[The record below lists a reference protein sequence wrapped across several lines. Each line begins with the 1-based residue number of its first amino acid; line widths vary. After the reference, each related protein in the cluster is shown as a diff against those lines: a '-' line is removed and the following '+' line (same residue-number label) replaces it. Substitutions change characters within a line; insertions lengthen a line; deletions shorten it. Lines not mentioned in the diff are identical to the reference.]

1 LQRDD
6 PLVNGRCPFNGLIVR
21 AADDAETVV
30 LDLNGLSI
38 VGSGVGTGI
47 EVHRGGS
54 EGAAIRGGTIARRGE
69 VVGFGVGIKARTPQ
83 AIRRIE
89 SVEVEGQ
96 RQEGLMLRSA
106 GVMVFDVAAVR
117 NGSDG
122 IRVVGQ
128 GGRLLGVEAIEN
140 GGAGLRI
147 FARDLIIEAR
157 AEGNRRNGIVL
168 SGLRND
174 LTRSVCTGNRGY
186 GVLLGGKANRT
197 EGVVAEANTIAG
209 IGYRGGSPP

>member
-1 LQRDD
+1 MVGRRCAFSG
-6 PLVNGRCPFNGLIVR
+6 LVVR
-21 AADDAETVV
+21 ARDDAETIV

-54 EGAAIRGGTIARRGE
+54 EGASIRGGTLRRRGE
-69 VVGFGVGIKARTPQ
+69 VVGFGVGIKARTPH
-83 AIRRIE
+83 AIRRID
-89 SVEVEGQ
+89 SLEVEGQ

-140 GGAGLRI
+140 AGAGLRI
-147 FARDLIIEAR
+147 FAKDLIVEAR
-157 AEGNRRNGIVL
+157 AEGNRRSGIVV

-174 LTRSVCTGNRGY
+174 LTRSVAVGNRGY
-186 GVLLGGKANRT
+186 GVLLAGRT
-197 EGVVAEANTIAG
+197 NASEGVRAEGNTIAG
-209 IGYRGGSPP
+209 IGYRGGGTP

>member
-1 LQRDD
+1 VVAR
-6 PLVNGRCPFNGLIVR
+6 RCPFDGLRVR
-21 AADDAETVV
+21 AGDDAETLI

-47 EVHRGGS
+47 EVQRGGS
-54 EGAAIRGGTIARRGE
+54 EGASIRGGTSSRRGE
-69 VVGFGVGIKARTPQ
+69 VVGFGVGIKGRTPQ

-106 GVMVFDVAAVR
+106 GLMVFDVAAVR
-117 NGSDG
+117 NGGDG
-122 IRVVGQ
+122 FRVVGQ

-140 GGAGLRI
+140 AGAGLRI
-147 FARDLIIEAR
+147 FAKDLIVEAR
-157 AEGNRRNGIVL
+157 AERNRRSGIVL

-174 LTRSVCTGNRGY
+174 LTRSVATGNHGY
-186 GVLLGGKANRT
+186 GVLLSGATNVA
-197 EGVVAEANTIAG
+197 EGVIAEGNTAAAV
-209 IGYRGGSPP
+209 GYRRGTTP